1 MKVNKIIK
9 LSTLIEKRACRK
21 QVDLFRQLFGEQ
33 VELTAELA
41 VKYANRFNAS
51 WCADNLLTPAAWKA
65 YKEATAPTLKAYKEA
80 TATTLKVYNEAKAIV
95 LKAYSEVNKATAL
108 KAYSEATATAWKAYD
123 EAKGTAF
130 FNLYDG
136 DMLQ

>member
-1 MKVNKIIK
+1 MNKIIK
-9 LSTLIEKRACRK
+9 LSTLIEKQACQE

-41 VKYANRFNAS
+41 VKYANRFNVS
-51 WCADNLLTPAAWKA
+51 WCVDKLLTASAQKAYAEAVAPALKA
-65 YKEATAPTLKAYKEA
+65 YKEATAPTLK
-80 TATTLKVYNEAKAIV
+80 VYNEAKAIA

-108 KAYSEATATAWKAYD
+108 KAYSEAAA
-123 EAKGTAF
+123 TAF

-136 DMLQ
+136 DLL